1 MNAPARSHP
10 SPISATL
17 AEDSRG
23 VLLVAG
29 ASEEVAKRI
38 ESFLRNAGHPL
49 RCAWVDDPSEVE
61 DILHRSPPDLLLC
74 DETGGPAQSDR
85 LLKAAAEIRPDLPV
99 LIITRSP
106 SPPGLV
112 SALERGAKDLLSYA
126 DVGSLRQLE
135 LVVIRE
141 FLNHQHLRRLR
152 VMSDRLH
159 DFEQRHSQLLE
170 TTADAVAHV
179 QEGIL
184 SHANPSFAKL
194 LGYDN
199 PETLHGEPL
208 IDFVV
213 ADQRTRVKER
223 LRLVLKG
230 KHAGEALEFSLE
242 GKEHPVPVSAQ
253 LVVSNEDGERVIQMI
268 IRSDTQPGLATAAAE
283 ASLGGTLIASP
294 PPAAAAASTGQ
305 NERLGFLNALTASQ
319 KAGQPGG
326 CLLLSVDGFLALEE
340 RFGLAD
346 CEELMEQV
354 RKALKT
360 RLAPADQVYR
370 FAVSEFAAVV
380 SRPRLADVQALGEL
394 LQRELSQQIYA
405 TANHEAQLTLTL
417 VAYPLG
423 GDEKAEAVVRDIQR
437 ESRRLSQKGGNQ
449 FAVLGAAA
457 EANQS
462 EREDARKAAMVK
474 KAIEENR
481 LKLAYQSIAS
491 LEGDSRQHFDVL
503 VRMID
508 DTGKE
513 LHAGEFLPA
522 AAKFNLM
529 RNVDRWVIARSLAI
543 IAKRAGGKDVPSLF
557 VRLSEDTLRET
568 DEFLKW
574 LGELLKAYPLQ
585 NEELVFE
592 IQEMILQN
600 HIRKAKTLTETL
612 AKLGASIAV
621 DHYGMSSNSV
631 QLLEHLPNI
640 SYLKFHSSYTQKFNE
655 KEVNRRMN
663 QLMEVAKQKKIKTIV
678 SHVEDANVMARLW
691 QMGVNYIQGYHV
703 QEPEVVLLASE
714 FITKAKSIHAPR

>member
-1 MNAPARSHP
+1 MNAPARSHT
-10 SPISATL
+10 SPISPTL
-17 AEDSRG
+17 AADGRG
-23 VLLVAG
+23 LLLVAG
-29 ASEEVAKRI
+29 PSEEVAKRI

-49 RCAWVDDPSEVE
+49 RCAWVDDASEVE
-61 DILHRSPPDLLLC
+61 DILRRSPPDLLLC
-74 DETGGPAQSDR
+74 DDSAGQAQCDR
-85 LLKAAAEIRPDLPV
+85 LLKTALELRPDLPV
-99 LIITRSP
+99 LILSREP
-106 SPPGLV
+106 RPGGV
-112 SALERGAKDLLSYA
+112 VQALEHGARDLLGYGDA
-126 DVGSLRQLE
+126 AQLRQLE

-141 FLNHQHLRRLR
+141 FLGHQHLRRLR
-152 VMSDRLH
+152 VMSERLH

-184 SHANPSFAKL
+184 AHANPSFAKL
-194 LGYDN
+194 LGYEN
-199 PETLHGEPL
+199 PEALQGEPL

-230 KHAGEALEFSLE
+230 KHAGEPLEFSFE

-253 LVVSNEDGERVIQMI
+253 LVVSSEDGERVIQMI
-268 IRSDTQPGLATAAAE
+268 IRSDTQPGLTPSVVE
-283 ASLGGTLIASP
+283 GTLVANP
-294 PPAAAAASTGQ
+294 PPASASVAPS
-305 NERLGFLNALTASQ
+305 NERLGFLHALSASERS
-319 KAGQPGG
+319 GQPRGA
-326 CLLLSVDGFLALEE
+326 LLLTVDGFSALED

-346 CEELMEQV
+346 SESLLEQL
-354 RKALKT
+354 RQALKA
-360 RLAPADQVYR
+360 RLAPADQVFRY
-370 FAVSEFAAVV
+370 AAGELAAVV
-380 SRPRLADVQALGEL
+380 GRPRLADIQSLGEL
-394 LQRELSQQIYA
+394 LQRELSQQIYT
-405 TANHEAQLTLTL
+405 TAQHEAQLTLSL
-417 VAYPLG
+417 VAYPLA
-423 GDEKAEAVVRDIQR
+423 GDEKAEAVVREIQR

-457 EANQS
+457 EASQS

-543 IAKRAGGKDVPSLF
+543 IAKRAGGKDIPSLF
-557 VRLSEDTLRET
+557 VRLSEDSLRET
-568 DEFLKW
+568 DDFLKW
-574 LGELLKAYPLQ
+574 LTELLKAHPLQ

-592 IQEMILQN
+592 IQEMVLQN

-621 DHYGMSSNSV
+621 DHYGMSSNSA
-631 QLLEHLPNI
+631 QMLEHLPNI

-655 KEVNRRMN
+655 KEVNRRMS

>member
-10 SPISATL
+10 SPISSTL
-17 AEDSRG
+17 AADSRG
-23 VLLVAG
+23 LLLVAG
-29 ASEEVAKRI
+29 PSEEVAKRI

-49 RCAWVDDPSEVE
+49 RCAWVDDASEVE
-61 DILHRSPPDLLLC
+61 DILRRSPPDLLLC
-74 DETGGPAQSDR
+74 DDSAGQAQCDR
-85 LLKAAAEIRPDLPV
+85 LLKAALELRPDLPV
-99 LIITRSP
+99 LILSRDPRP
-106 SPPGLV
+106 SSV
-112 SALERGAKDLLSYA
+112 VQALEHGARDLLGYGDA
-126 DVGSLRQLE
+126 AQLRQLE

-141 FLNHQHLRRLR
+141 FLGHQHLRRLR
-152 VMSDRLH
+152 VMSERLH

-184 SHANPSFAKL
+184 AHANPSFAKL

-199 PETLHGEPL
+199 PETLQGEPL

-230 KHAGEALEFSLE
+230 KHVGEPLEFSFE
-242 GKEHPVPVSAQ
+242 GKDHPVPVSAQ
-253 LVVSNEDGERVIQMI
+253 LVVSSEDGERVIQMI
-268 IRSDTQPGLATAAAE
+268 IRSDTQLGLAPAVAE
-283 ASLGGTLIASP
+283 GTLVANP
-294 PPAAAAASTGQ
+294 PPVTASAAPS
-305 NERLGFLNALTASQ
+305 NERMGFLQALTASE
-319 KAGQPGG
+319 KAGQPRGA
-326 CLLLSVDGFLALEE
+326 LLLTVDGFSALED

-346 CEELMEQV
+346 SESLAEQL
-354 RKALKT
+354 RQALKT
-360 RLAPADQVYR
+360 RLAPADQVFRY
-370 FAVSEFAAVV
+370 AAGELAAVV
-380 SRPRLADVQALGEL
+380 SRPRLADIQSLGEL
-394 LQRELSQQIYA
+394 LQRELSQQIYT
-405 TANHEAQLTLTL
+405 TAQHEAQLTLSL
-417 VAYPLG
+417 VAYPLA
-423 GDEKAEAVVRDIQR
+423 GDEKAEAVVREIQR

-457 EANQS
+457 EASQS

-557 VRLSEDTLRET
+557 VRLSEDSLRET

-574 LGELLKAYPLQ
+574 LTELLKAHPLQ

-592 IQEMILQN
+592 IQEMVLQN

-621 DHYGMSSNSV
+621 DHYGMSSNSA
-631 QLLEHLPNI
+631 QMLEHLPNI

-655 KEVNRRMN
+655 KEVNRRMS

>member
-1 MNAPARSHP
+1 MNAPSRSHP

-17 AEDSRG
+17 AADSRG
-23 VLLVAG
+23 LLLVVG
-29 ASEEVAKRI
+29 PSEEVAKRI

-49 RCAWVDDPSEVE
+49 RCAWVDDPGEVE
-61 DILHRSPPDLLLC
+61 DILRRSPPDLLLC
-74 DETGGPAQSDR
+74 DETGGPSQSDQ
-85 LLKAAAEIRPDLPV
+85 LLKVAAEIRPDLPV
-99 LIITRSP
+99 LIITRNANP
-106 SPPGLV
+106 SGLV
-112 SALERGAKDLLSYA
+112 SALERGARDLLSYDDA
-126 DVGSLRQLE
+126 GSMRQLE

-199 PETLHGEPL
+199 PEALQGEPL
-208 IDFVV
+208 IDFVA

-230 KHAGEALEFSLE
+230 KHVGEALEFSLE
-242 GKEHPVPVSAQ
+242 GKERSVPVSAQ

-268 IRSDTQPGLATAAAE
+268 IRSDTQPGAATTAAE

-294 PPAAAAASTGQ
+294 PAATSSTGTGQ
-305 NERLGFLNALTASQ
+305 NERLGFLSALTASQ

-326 CLLLSVDGFLALEE
+326 GLLLSVDGFTTLEE

-354 RKALKT
+354 RKALKA
-360 RLAPADQVYR
+360 RLAPTDQVYR

-394 LQRELSQQIYA
+394 LQRELSQQIYT

-592 IQEMILQN
+592 IQEMVLQN

-621 DHYGMSSNSV
+621 DHYGMSSNSA
-631 QLLEHLPNI
+631 QMLEHLPNI

-655 KEVNRRMN
+655 KEVNRRMS